1 MRESTATPASTMA
14 PGHDDMA
21 AAAPADAG
29 TARATLLGMGAILLW
44 ATLTPLGVA
53 TGAVPPFL
61 LTGMTFAIGG
71 TLGLGVQLLS
81 GRPLA
86 NCFRAPWRVWLITVG
101 TFFGYH
107 AAYFI
112 ALRLMPP
119 IEALLVINIW
129 PLAIVLLTAVLIP
142 GNRLEKRHILGAV
155 AGFSGTGLIV
165 LSRDAGVS
173 APSSI
178 WGYVAA
184 ASCVLIWSGYSVIN
198 RRVAGEVKNDAVT
211 GFCLAASGLA
221 FAAAFVFE
229 PWHLPQGGS
238 WLAILALGIGPMG
251 AAFFLWDIGSKRGD
265 LRMLGV
271 GAYAGPLIGA
281 ILLVIIGATE
291 PSIELVIAAV
301 LVVGGSMVASG
312 DLWRKPGQDPAR
324 AS

>member
-1 MRESTATPASTMA
+1 MA
-14 PGHDDMA
+14 PGHQDMA
-21 AAAPADAG
+21 AAADPARAA
-29 TARATLLGMGAILLW
+29 TTRATLMGMGAILLW

-61 LTGMTFAIGG
+61 LTGLTFAVGG
-71 TLGLGVQLLS
+71 MLGLTVQKLS
-81 GRPLA
+81 GRPIA
-86 NCFRAPWRVWLITVG
+86 DCFRAPWRVWLLTVG

-129 PLAIVLLTAVLIP
+129 PLAIVLLTALLIP

-155 AGFSGTGLIV
+155 AGFSGSGLIV
-165 LSRDAGVS
+165 LSRDAAVS
-173 APSSI
+173 APSSV
-178 WGYVAA
+178 WGYLAA

-211 GFCLAASGLA
+211 GFCLATSCLA
-221 FAAAFVFE
+221 FLVAALFE
-229 PWHLPQGGS
+229 PWAMPQGGA

-265 LRMLGV
+265 LRLLGV
-271 GAYAGPLIGA
+271 GAYAGPLLGA
-281 ILLVIIGATE
+281 ILLVVIGAT
-291 PSIELVIAAV
+291 
-301 LVVGGSMVASG
+301 
-312 DLWRKPGQDPAR
+312 R
-324 AS
+324 